1 VFYSL
6 QKTRIDIF
14 RHLHYF
20 ACSLFL
26 IEYELI
32 NPFQYFSEETDMSKL
47 FESSEIN
54 GLKLGNRFVRSA
66 TWEGMA
72 TDDGACTP
80 KLIDLM
86 VKLAKG
92 GVGLI
97 ITSHAY
103 VQKVGQAS
111 LKQLGIYNDDMI
123 PGLQKMTG
131 AIHENGGKTVC
142 QLAHAGF
149 FGNAQLSGQTPIAPS
164 IVEGIAEGPR
174 QEITKEDI
182 QHIIEAFAAAANRA
196 QNAGFDGVQLHG
208 GHGYL
213 LSEFLSPLFNH
224 RTDEYGGPIEN
235 RARMALEV
243 FQAIRETVGKDFP
256 VLIKMNSK
264 EFVDGGLTTED
275 FVQAGKMLADA
286 GIDAIEISGGL
297 PIRATTRSSQ
307 LGINKEEKEAYFQEE
322 ARALRRKT
330 DVPIILVGGNRSFQV
345 AERLV
350 DDGVAD
356 YISMSRPLI
365 REPDLINRWKAG
377 DLTKAACV
385 SDNMCFKPG
394 MEGKGIYCL
403 TEERERTKEK

>member
-1 VFYSL
+1 
-6 QKTRIDIF
+6 
-14 RHLHYF
+14 
-20 ACSLFL
+20 
-26 IEYELI
+26 
-32 NPFQYFSEETDMSKL
+32 MSKL
-47 FESSEIN
+47 FEPCEIN
-54 GLKLGNRFVRSA
+54 GLKLKNRFVRSA

-86 VKLAKG
+86 ITLAKG

-111 LKQLGIYNDDMI
+111 FRQLGIYNDDMI
-123 PGLQKMTG
+123 PGLQEMAG
-131 AIHENGGKTVC
+131 VIHENGSKTVC

-149 FGNAQLSGQTPIAPS
+149 FGNAKLSGQTPIAPS
-164 IVEGIAEGPR
+164 IVEGFAEEPR
-174 QEITKEDI
+174 KEITKEDI
-182 QHIIEAFAAAANRA
+182 QDIIEAFAAAARRA
-196 QNAGFDGVQLHG
+196 QNAGFDGVQIHS

-213 LSEFLSPLFNH
+213 LSEFLSPLFNN

-243 FQAIRETVGKDFP
+243 YQAIRETVGKDFP

-264 EFVDGGLTTED
+264 EFVDGSLKTED

-286 GIDAIEISGGL
+286 GIDAIEVSGGL
-297 PIRATTRSSQ
+297 PIKATTRSSQ

-322 ARALRRKT
+322 AKALRRQT
-330 DVPIILVGGNRSFQV
+330 GVPIILVGGNRSFHV
-345 AERLV
+345 VERLV
-350 DDGVAD
+350 DESVAD

-365 REPDLINRWKAG
+365 REPNLINRWKAG
-377 DLTKAACV
+377 DFTKSACV
-385 SDNMCFKPG
+385 SDNMCFQPA

-403 TEERERTKEK
+403 TEERERAKEK

>member
-1 VFYSL
+1 
-6 QKTRIDIF
+6 
-14 RHLHYF
+14 
-20 ACSLFL
+20 
-26 IEYELI
+26 
-32 NPFQYFSEETDMSKL
+32 MSKL
-47 FESSEIN
+47 FEPSEIN
-54 GLKLGNRFVRSA
+54 GLKLKNRFVRSA

-86 VKLAKG
+86 ITLAKG

-111 LKQLGIYNDDMI
+111 FRQLGIYNDDMI
-123 PGLQKMTG
+123 PGLQEMAG
-131 AIHENGGKTVC
+131 AIHENGSKTVC

-149 FGNAQLSGQTPIAPS
+149 FGNAKLSGQTPIAPS
-164 IVEGIAEGPR
+164 IVEGFAEEPR
-174 QEITKEDI
+174 KEITKEDI
-182 QHIIEAFAAAANRA
+182 QDIIEAFAAAARRA
-196 QNAGFDGVQLHG
+196 QNAGFDGVQIHS

-213 LSEFLSPLFNH
+213 LSEFLSPLFNN

-243 FQAIRETVGKDFP
+243 YQAIRETVGKDFP

-264 EFVDGGLTTED
+264 EFVDGSLKTED

-286 GIDAIEISGGL
+286 GIDAIEVSGGL
-297 PIRATTRSSQ
+297 PIKATTRSSQ

-322 ARALRRKT
+322 AKALRRQT
-330 DVPIILVGGNRSFQV
+330 GVPIILVGGNRSFHV
-345 AERLV
+345 VERLV
-350 DDGVAD
+350 DESVAD

-365 REPDLINRWKAG
+365 REPNLINRWKAG
-377 DLTKAACV
+377 DFTKSACV
-385 SDNMCFKPG
+385 SDNMCFQPA

-403 TEERERTKEK
+403 TEERERAKEK

>member
-1 VFYSL
+1 
-6 QKTRIDIF
+6 
-14 RHLHYF
+14 
-20 ACSLFL
+20 
-26 IEYELI
+26 
-32 NPFQYFSEETDMSKL
+32 MSKL

-54 GLKLGNRFVRSA
+54 GLQLENRFVRSA

-86 VKLAKG
+86 ATLAKG

-103 VQKVGQAS
+103 VQRVGQAS
-111 LKQLGIYNDDMI
+111 FRQLGIYNDDLI
-123 PGLQKMTG
+123 PGLQEMAG
-131 AIHENGGKTVC
+131 AIHANGIKTVC
-142 QLAHAGF
+142 QLAVKGM
-149 FGNAQLSGQTPIAPS
+149 
-164 IVEGIAEGPR
+164 AEGPSK
-174 QEITKEDI
+174 EITKEDI
-182 QHIIEAFAAAANRA
+182 QDIIAAFAAAARRA
-196 QNAGFDGVQLHG
+196 QKAGFDGVQIHG

-264 EFVDGGLTTED
+264 EFVDGGLKAKD

-286 GIDAIEISGGL
+286 GIDAIEVSGGL
-297 PIRATTRSSQ
+297 PIKATTRSSQ

-350 DDGVAD
+350 DD
-356 YISMSRPLI
+356 R
-365 REPDLINRWKAG
+365 
-377 DLTKAACV
+377 
-385 SDNMCFKPG
+385 
-394 MEGKGIYCL
+394 
-403 TEERERTKEK
+403 